1 MFTFG
6 TAEDNANLFLENAV
20 LQRGPALANIH
31 SDEMTV
37 EELRVA
43 LTYARMAYE
52 AALEEGAADDI
63 LEVLLTRHDAA
74 FEALAAVDDIFRGRV
89 LETVPGKIIWLN
101 GYSEENIAKYK
112 RLAGENTSAD

>member
-20 LQRGPALANIH
+20 SQRGPALANVH
-31 SDEMTV
+31 SDEMTI
-37 EELRVA
+37 EELRNA

-52 AALEEGAADDI
+52 AALEEGAADDT

-74 FEALAAVDDIFRGRV
+74 FEALAAIDDVFKGRV
-89 LETVPGKIIWLN
+89 LGTVPGRIIWLN
-101 GYSEENIAKYK
+101 GYSEENIEKYK
-112 RLAGENTSAD
+112 RLAAG